1 MGETEFLVTRSDP
14 NELKHYGILGMR
26 WGRRRYQNKDGS
38 LTNAGRKHYDKET
51 EKLKA
56 EKKLLK
62 NRART
67 QKKVDKVKDLRAEVD
82 DLKKADE
89 EAKQG
94 ESREEKRKRLLEST
108 DAKEIYENR
117 NLLTTAELNDRIN
130 RIDTEAR
137 LAAKIPEK
145 QTGLDYING
154 KMNKASN
161 TINSATNMFQK
172 VDNAYSTVSKSA
184 IGKVVA
190 KKLGIEPPKKAFDYD
205 DFIKNIASKTTQEV
219 KDAAARS
226 TSEKLLRNNASE
238 FKDRKSSSQSSN
250 SSNDTG
256 RQQYE
261 DYNKNWYENDRK
273 QNGSYSMKGDSVVD
287 SKVGTGS
294 RNTTSNP
301 RIETVE
307 RVSGTVEGR
316 GISRAESTGRSYVD
330 DSPAWRDVSSNSTNY
345 SDAASIG
352 QNYIAG
358 YLTDKKK

>member
-145 QTGLDYING
+145 QTGLD
-154 KMNKASN
+154 
-161 TINSATNMFQK
+161 
-172 VDNAYSTVSKSA
+172 
-184 IGKVVA
+184 
-190 KKLGIEPPKKAFDYD
+190 
-205 DFIKNIASKTTQEV
+205 
-219 KDAAARS
+219 
-226 TSEKLLRNNASE
+226 SELQNLPHFLRTL
-238 FKDRKSSSQSSN
+238 RPSS
-250 SSNDTG
+250 
-256 RQQYE
+256 
-261 DYNKNWYENDRK
+261 
-273 QNGSYSMKGDSVVD
+273 
-287 SKVGTGS
+287 
-294 RNTTSNP
+294 P
-301 RIETVE
+301 
-307 RVSGTVEGR
+307 
-316 GISRAESTGRSYVD
+316 
-330 DSPAWRDVSSNSTNY
+330 
-345 SDAASIG
+345 
-352 QNYIAG
+352 
-358 YLTDKKK
+358 